1 MGRGSVAALALV
13 LLAGCDRDTGGAADP
28 GAPLGEP
35 VASFAC
41 GSADALV
48 DLDQPNLDRLSDAF
62 GETGIGAKVCEL
74 FASEAAPAEP
84 ETMRATLPD
93 GRPVAATVRPVAG
106 DA

>member
-1 MGRGSVAALALV
+1 MGRGSAAALALV
-13 LLAGCDRDTGGAADP
+13 LLAGCTRESGDAADAGAAV
-28 GAPLGEP
+28 GEP

-48 DLDQPNLDRLSDAF
+48 DLDQANLDRLADAF
-62 GETGIGAKVCEL
+62 GETGIGGKVCGL
-74 FASEAAPAEP
+74 FAPVASPAEA

-93 GRPVAATVRPVAG
+93 GRPVAATVRPAPG